1 MQLRLENSL
10 FVISKILRLFVNTLS
25 ANNRNFFLNRGNL
38 LEHFQMQ
45 LSQKRKLFSLFF
57 FVTLKFRFNLTFSE
71 KRWPSLVIYFG
82 TYGLGKT
89 WLDKCLKNPV
99 SEDPS
104 TSNMVNGPN
113 HCWNLR
119 DSTFT
124 LFIDTCSENLGWK
137 TLS

>member
-57 FVTLKFRFNLTFSE
+57 FVTLKFRFNLNIFRKKMTLIGDIF
-71 KRWPSLVIYFG
+71 
-82 TYGLGKT
+82 
-89 WLDKCLKNPV
+89 
-99 SEDPS
+99 
-104 TSNMVNGPN
+104 
-113 HCWNLR
+113 WNLR
-119 DSTFT
+119 T
-124 LFIDTCSENLGWK
+124 WK
-137 TLS
+137 DVVR